1 MADFEENH
9 FSIDP
14 GIGKKM
20 PGCPSSQYEDGHDV
34 REYIIAPKG
43 YVFTGFKFEPLLK
56 NQIYNGRL
64 VAQYD
69 KLPFKNRVSSNLWKF
84 FLAFGIIAI
93 IGLIVFLASGVFKD
107 PTPKTPNPQKP
118 NTEIAATSKDQKDK
132 KTKQESK
139 KRKNRKAKLEQTE
152 NDLGPDVKKATK
164 AEKPQTDA
172 SNAQPTPTVT
182 EVTEPQPTAAEDPNT
197 LFTMDFWEL
206 IHERNSSMDSYTDLY
221 NNFKGKVTGV
231 EYDYL
236 RFTILKDYVSF
247 KAWYENL
254 KKIPEK
260 ELESIDTIDNLIKL
274 MK

>member
-1 MADFEENH
+1 MTDFEEKH

-43 YVFTGFKFEPLLK
+43 YVFREFKFEPLLK

-64 VAQYD
+64 IAQYD

-84 FLAFGIIAI
+84 FLAFGIVAI
-93 IGLIVFLASGVFKD
+93 IGLIVFLASGVFND
-107 PTPKTPNPQKP
+107 PKPKNPDPQKP
-118 NTEIAATSKDQKDK
+118 GTEIAISKDK
-132 KTKQESK
+132 KKDKKEPRK
-139 KRKNRKAKLEQTE
+139 KREKKSGKLQQTE
-152 NDLGPDVKKATK
+152 NDLGPDVKKTTK
-164 AEKPQTDA
+164 QENPVPTTSTVQA
-172 SNAQPTPTVT
+172 TPTVT
-182 EVTEPQPTAAEDPNT
+182 EVTEPQPTAVEDPNA
-197 LFTMDFWEL
+197 LFVLEFWEL

-221 NNFKGKVTGV
+221 NSFKGKVAGV

-236 RFTILKDYVSF
+236 RFTILKDYAGF
-247 KAWYENL
+247 KVWYENL

-260 ELESIDTIDNLIKL
+260 QLESVDSVDNLIKL